1 LFYDHVVSHS
11 CHGTAAGRRVNG
23 AACEAG
29 AAAEGAASQKDSDDR
44 FVFESIAVKILGV
57 LNSAALS
64 SVE

>member
-1 LFYDHVVSHS
+1 M
-11 CHGTAAGRRVNG
+11 NG

-29 AAAEGAASQKDSDDR
+29 AAAEGAASQKDLNGR
-44 FVFESIAVKILGV
+44 FVFEPIAVKILGV